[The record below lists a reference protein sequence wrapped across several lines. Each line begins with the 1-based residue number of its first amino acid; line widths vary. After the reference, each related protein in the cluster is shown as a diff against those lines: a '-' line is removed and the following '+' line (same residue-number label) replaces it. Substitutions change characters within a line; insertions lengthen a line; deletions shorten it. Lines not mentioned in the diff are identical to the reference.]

1 MLSSFIALAAGM
13 IGATP
18 ATPPAPVAETVVV
31 QVRPAETIAAPIEAE
46 VQKAEPDVVV
56 PVQGTVPS
64 PDSPPATDTQTAPT
78 ESMTL
83 SPPVP
88 KDTTPSVET
97 APVPVQSPQA
107 LRGDPTIVSPTERRA
122 ILKAAAN
129 GLARVETARGRFIQ
143 FDVNGQLSE
152 GSFALQRPG
161 RMRFDYD
168 DPVPYLMAAD
178 GTTVAWRDEELEQ
191 VDRAPLSSTPLK
203 LLLNNAIDFDTDAE
217 VLRVQKDRGMVA
229 ITLRDRSG
237 ESDDQLT
244 LLFESASYALSGW
257 RVLDANGGI
266 TQVQLR
272 NIETGIQLSPRLFI
286 VEDFEDE
293 DDDRRR

>member
-18 ATPPAPVAETVVV
+18 TTAPAPVAETVVV

-46 VQKAEPDVVV
+46 VQQAEPETII
-56 PVQGTVPS
+56 PVQGSVPEGA
-64 PDSPPATDTQTAPT
+64 PITNAQTAPP

-83 SPPVP
+83 SPPTP
-88 KDTTPSVET
+88 EATTPPVDT
-97 APVPVQSPQA
+97 APVPIQSPQA

-129 GLARVETARGRFIQ
+129 ALARVETARGRFIQ
-143 FDVNGQLSE
+143 FDVNGNLSE

-191 VDRAPLSSTPLK
+191 VDRVPLSSTPLK

-272 NIETGIQLSPRLFI
+272 NIETGVQLSPRLFI
-286 VEDFEDE
+286 VDDFEDE